1 MSIDSKKESK
11 TLDSEIKSEI
21 KTEEI
26 FVGDVDVAD
35 DVDENVSESV
45 VEDVQEVSRGEY
57 ERIPMSLPSQTSG
70 EFKTYMSYKAITD
83 TSSDQWKLQQQA
95 YTDSDGF
102 RKVGNDFCVAIGQHY
117 SKTVG
122 DRFHIKLDSGIEFT
136 AIVGDIKQQQHTD
149 STNRYVEQNGS
160 ILEFIVATKYV
171 DDKTKVMGDMSYSNL
186 QGGILSIE
194 KVVE

>member
-1 MSIDSKKESK
+1 M
-11 TLDSEIKSEI
+11 
-21 KTEEI
+21 
-26 FVGDVDVAD
+26 
-35 DVDENVSESV
+35 SESV

-122 DRFHIKLDSGIEFT
+122 DRKFYIKLDSGIEFT
-136 AIVGDIKQQQHTD
+136 AIVSGDIKQ
-149 STNRYVEQNGS
+149 TNTQ
-160 ILEFIVATKYV
+160 ILLI
-171 DDKTKVMGDMSYSNL
+171 DMWNKMEVY
-186 QGGILSIE
+186 
-194 KVVE
+194 